1 MFFLWATFSLSFF
14 AWNIQMYFS
23 SAVDVWM
30 HKDDGGVYRKDAFVF
45 SRANEQQNN
54 RSRVWN
60 MEARCE
66 MRAVNRH
73 RQWTSLTRWPTDTL
87 AHILGLSHTDALR
100 AHTHTMQQWSP
111 RDKWAE
117 RCGVTGHWALHSFN
131 EACSQWG
138 LTRGAIPVCFHY
150 YCTTAEAGRTIET
163 TCGTHN
169 LTQEEALS
177 SGILKPK

>member
-14 AWNIQMYFS
+14 AWNIQMYLS

-30 HKDDGGVYRKDAFVF
+30 HKDDGGVYSKDAFVF

-60 MEARCE
+60 TEARCE

-87 AHILGLSHTDALR
+87 AHILGLSHTDTLR
-100 AHTHTMQQWSP
+100 AHTHTPCNSGHPEINGQRDAVWQAIEPSTALMRPAASGDWLEELYQYVSITTVQQQ
-111 RDKWAE
+111 RLD
-117 RCGVTGHWALHSFN
+117 AL
-131 EACSQWG
+131 
-138 LTRGAIPVCFHY
+138 
-150 YCTTAEAGRTIET
+150 
-163 TCGTHN
+163 
-169 LTQEEALS
+169 
-177 SGILKPK
+177 